1 MYVDW
6 TLSTKQND
14 IFFGDI
20 VQTCYRITLEAGWTF
35 FIPTGTTPM
44 HCVVYSASQHSFTF
58 RLNSFSTLIN
68 IGLSEVLIQTNLW
81 KYYIK
86 THYWCVIRQLEGKLQ
101 LLHEA
106 VKQLAS
112 VMNIVVDQL
121 VA

>member
-1 MYVDW
+1 
-6 TLSTKQND
+6 
-14 IFFGDI
+14 
-20 VQTCYRITLEAGWTF
+20 
-35 FIPTGTTPM
+35 M

-112 VMNIVVDQL
+112 VMTIVVDQL